1 MIRSGSPAAC
11 ASRVV
16 ITVASLAREYC
27 FQFSSMTASSSS
39 VLYDSL
45 APRIVA
51 RSLADCLFIAA
62 DGINMLGGRLEPGV
76 HRINADVRCPQLAP
90 LLRLTHQLVGI
101 AVARVHTRLDAH
113 GGQVAA
119 LLADIVTQAFE
130 ACAHAVIG

>member
-1 MIRSGSPAAC
+1 MLHLRANIAIIDLSHPAHLFIAD
-11 ASRVV
+11 
-16 ITVASLAREYC
+16 
-27 FQFSSMTASSSS
+27 MTASSSS

-90 LLRLTHQLVGI
+90 LLRLTHPLVGI